1 MAKPTYHS
9 RMMFDAALLRPA
21 ACDRLAGFA
30 APASLL
36 SGLLLIG
43 P

>member
-9 RMMFDAALLRPA
+9 KMMFDAALPCPA
-21 ACDRLAGFA
+21 ARDRLAGLR